1 MMKHICSNCWNIKTT
16 EFEEITIPETYF
28 KKCDVCGYSGT
39 MHSHVVSDQ
48 DAIKIGAE
56 ISARNRAKIQAAHDT
71 MVDMGAVCKPESY
84 VELDDTKSVDVEN
97 TVIAFGGNVKGV
109 QVDGGWQ
116 VRCPLVVFTN
126 PDDPDL
132 TGDYFD
138 ASTDFDMEFPGKSTA
153 YFQHGQDSHF
163 KKRRLD
169 PVTLDRDEFGVWAEG
184 ILRESDEYE
193 KLLIELGKAG
203 KLGMSSGVPGHLVE
217 TEPKG
222 KANHITYWPLGKDA
236 SYTHTPAEPK
246 TRLII
251 PLKTLITGE
260 TPQELSGA
268 LADPA
273 SNIVEPLSKEAN
285 EMTDDEVKTLIGTV
299 AADAAKAAV
308 EEYKRAEPAT
318 ANAGAAP
325 AVVKDAG
332 DQPFKNLGEFFMA
345 VKNVETQRYEDPR
358 LRSVKAPAG
367 MSEGVPADGGYLIP
381 PAVAGGI
388 LTNMINAGDILNRV
402 SMTPVS
408 GNSMTWNMVD
418 ETSRASTRWGGVL
431 GYWLAEAGTKTA
443 SAPKFKQLE
452 LKLKKVAALAYA
464 TDELLADAT
473 ALQSWLTTNVPKE
486 LAFQVENAFINGD
499 GVGKPLGILNAPGL
513 LSFARVDASKV
524 QYEDVVKMYAR
535 RFGPGPFVW
544 LINRGVMV
552 SLMQM
557 AGTYQ
562 YLWLPPGAAQDSPN
576 ARLLGYPVIE
586 VDYCAALGTIGDI
599 ILADLN
605 MYQAISK
612 GGVEAASSIHVKFT
626 TDETAFR
633 FVYRTDGAPV
643 MSSVF
648 TPFKGDTQA
657 PFVVLTT
664 AS

>member
-1 MMKHICSNCWNIKTT
+1 MD
-16 EFEEITIPETYF
+16 E
-28 KKCDVCGYSGT
+28 
-39 MHSHVVSDQ
+39 
-48 DAIKIGAE
+48 IKIGAE
-56 ISARNRAKIQAAHDT
+56 ISRANHGKIQAAHDALT
-71 MVDMGAVCKPESY
+71 ELGAACKDPSY
-84 VELDDTKSVDVEN
+84 VEVDQSKSVDED

-109 QVDGGWQ
+109 QVEGGWK
-116 VRCPLVVFTN
+116 VRCPLVVFTDPN
-126 PDDPDL
+126 DPDL

-153 YFQHGQDSHF
+153 YFQHGMDTHF

-169 PVTLDRDEFGVWAEG
+169 PVELVKDEFAVWAEG

-217 TEPKG
+217 TEKVG
-222 KANHITYWPLGKDA
+222 KAQHITYWPLGKDA

-246 TRLII
+246 TRHII
-251 PLKTLITGE
+251 PLKSLIIGE
-260 TPQELSGA
+260 TPQEPSGA

-273 SNIVEPLSKEAN
+273 SNTVEPLSKEEN
-285 EMTDDEVKTLIGTV
+285 EMTDDEVKALLGTV

-308 EEYKRAEPAT
+308 EEYKRSEPAT
-318 ANAGAAP
+318 ATAGG
-325 AVVKDAG
+325 VVVTRDEA
-332 DQPFKNLGEFFMA
+332 DQPWKNAGEFFMA
-345 VKNVETQRYEDPR
+345 VKTAGINSNFEDNR
-358 LRSVKAPAG
+358 LRAIKAPAG
-367 MSEGVPADGGYLIP
+367 MNEGNPADGGYLIP

-388 LTNMINAGDILNRV
+388 LTNMLNTGDVLSRV
-402 SMTPVS
+402 AMTSVS
-408 GNSMTWNMVD
+408 GNDMTWNMVD

-431 GYWLAEAGTKTA
+431 GYWLAEAGSKTA
-443 SAPKFKQLE
+443 SAPKFKQLT

-473 ALQSWLTTNVPKE
+473 ALQGWLTTNVPQE
-486 LAFQVENAFINGD
+486 LKFQVENVFINGD
-499 GVGKPLGILNAPGL
+499 GVGKPLGILNGPGT
-513 LSFARVDASKV
+513 LSFARTDATDV
-524 QYEDVVKMYAR
+524 TYADVVKMYAR

-552 SLMQM
+552 KLMQL

-562 YLWLPPGAAQDSPN
+562 YLWLPPGAAADSPN

-586 VDYCAALGTIGDI
+586 VDYCPALGTLGDI
-599 ILADLN
+599 ILADMN
-605 MYQAISK
+605 MYQAIQK

-633 FVYRTDGAPV
+633 FVYRCDGAPV